1 MIEATR
7 SKLLTDKASYQSWPV
22 IARVGATVVVAY
34 ASGAAQHQTEDD
46 TRGVYVL
53 RSLDD
58 GATWSQPI
66 PVVNSATAD
75 ESTFGIGTNSAGDLL
90 LWVRIVSGGFNN
102 VCYAST
108 DSGLTWTLRAAP
120 TFLAQPILVGPIVA
134 CGGLLYAPC
143 HSGPESGVVQRSWGH
158 LVSADDGAT
167 WTQVILGT
175 AETDALWPVESRYH
189 VSDDGQ
195 RIVAIARTKV
205 DAAPLWTYCSPD
217 GGVTWTSAAATNIVD
232 QANTP
237 TAIVGPDDNLM
248 IVYMD
253 RVAGRLRARA
263 STFDAAYTD
272 PTWPASSVVGYG
284 TTWPADNGYPHA
296 IRHGDGALVV
306 WYSGMYRY
314 PGIYAFTLRTDGVV
328 KPRPIRVIDR
338 IGAEPAGILSVHPG
352 DISFDVPVT
361 ATSPTLVGYGWTYV
375 ADEAWTWGQVYW
387 RLLAGGMVASAAD
400 ELTISAHYYRDS
412 GARADPA
419 SMTLVY
425 NTNANTVK
433 DTGWVALP
441 YDFGHVA
448 AGYWPT
454 RYRVEI
460 RARLKAGATGPA
472 RVYANAA
479 LQFGVAG

>member
-46 TRGVYVL
+46 TRGVYVV

-75 ESTFGIGTNSAGDLL
+75 ESTFGIGTNSVGDLL
-90 LWVRIVSGGFNN
+90 LWVRVVSGGFSN
-102 VCYAST
+102 VLYAST
-108 DSGLTWTLRAAP
+108 DAGATWTLRATP
-120 TFLAQPILVGPIVA
+120 TYLAQPILVGPIVS
-134 CGGLLYAPC
+134 CLGVLYAPC
-143 HSGPESGVVQRSWGH
+143 HSGPESGVAQRSWGH
-158 LVSADDGAT
+158 LVSTDDGAT
-167 WTQVILGT
+167 WAQVILGT
-175 AETDALWPVESRYH
+175 AATDEQWPVEPRYH
-189 VSDDGQ
+189 VSGQ
-195 RIVAIARTKV
+195 RILAVARNKV
-205 DAAPLWTYCSPD
+205 DGAPLWTYTSPD
-217 GGVTWTSAAATNIVD
+217 GGVSWTNATATNIVD
-232 QANTP
+232 QASTP
-237 TAIVGPDDNLM
+237 TAIVGTDDDLM

-263 STFDAAYTD
+263 STFDAAYAD
-272 PTWPASSVVGYG
+272 PTAWPASRVVGYG
-284 TTWPADNGYPHA
+284 TTWPLDNGYPHA
-296 IRHGDGALVV
+296 IRHGGGALVV

-314 PGIYAFTLRTDGVV
+314 PGIYAFTLRSDGMV
-328 KPRPIRVIDR
+328 KPGPICVVDR
-338 IGAEPAGILSVHPG
+338 IGAGPAGILSAHPG

-361 ATSPTLVGYGWTYV
+361 ATTPTLVAYGWTYV

-387 RLLAGGMVASAAD
+387 RLLAGGMVAGAAD

-412 GARADPA
+412 GGRADPA
-419 SMTLVY
+419 SMTLAY
-425 NTNANTVK
+425 NAIANTVK

-441 YDFGHVA
+441 SDFGRVA
-448 AGYWPT
+448 AGFWST

-460 RARLKAGATGPA
+460 RAKLKAGASGPA
-472 RVYANAA
+472 RVYANTA